1 MIRDLF
7 KKFSSVSFSSSPL
20 QSDAVVR
27 VIGDRS
33 SGKTTYM
40 ASLARYPNS
49 DSSSPVQSI
58 VPVNEASKELI
69 AKAQN
74 LLEQGLAFEPTRLD
88 AKASD
93 VKDYSFSI
101 TLKGRFSSRNPQT
114 TFGLQLLKLNI
125 SCKDYAGEFFSD
137 LLQQSQSRQLRDY
150 LKDCSQATGIMFLID
165 GNSRRKDAE
174 YAAGLDKFLTELERN
189 DIAGTKRRISLVL
202 TKCEQSELWVNR
214 HKPVFIVKARF
225 PQVYR
230 KLQAWQQIEGG
241 IVGYFTTSAFG
252 MVGNTFPEPN
262 MTLLSRNHNG
272 IAAVIKDPKRWR
284 PFGLIAPIY
293 WLCTGDRHKELD
305 RE

>member
-20 QSDAVVR
+20 QSSAVVR
-27 VIGDRS
+27 VIGDHS

-40 ASLARYPNS
+40 ASLARYPNANP
-49 DSSSPVQSI
+49 SSPVQSI
-58 VPVNEASKELI
+58 IPVNEASEELI
-69 AKAQN
+69 TKAQN

-88 AKASD
+88 ARAAD

-101 TLKGRFSSRNPQT
+101 TLKGQFSSRNPQT
-114 TFGLQLLKLNI
+114 IVGSQLLNLNI

-137 LLQQSQSRQLRDY
+137 LLQQRKSRQLRDY
-150 LKDCSQATGIMFLID
+150 LDDCLQATGIMFLID

-174 YAAGLDKFLTELERN
+174 YAAGLDKFLTELDRD
-189 DIAGTKRRISLVL
+189 DIADAKRRISLVL
-202 TKCEQSELWVNR
+202 TKCEQSELWVNS
-214 HKPVFIVKARF
+214 HKPAFIAKARF

-230 KLQAWQQIEGG
+230 KLQTWQQMEGG
-241 IVGYFTTSAFG
+241 MVGYFTTSAFG

-262 MTLLSRNHNG
+262 MTLLSRSHNG

-284 PFGLIAPIY
+284 PFGLVAPIY